1 MKNQIKM
8 SDLERGGQLFGWLLA
23 TQNGL
28 YEFAHFDQLQRQMW
42 ISDLE
47 MVIRKRRPS
56 LLLQFDRINSNNQQN
71 QHKRRSPS
79 VGKQMLEK
87 ENRTLLEMLEA
98 ERMALRDEEC
108 VRELA
113 TR

>member
-1 MKNQIKM
+1 MKKQIKM

-56 LLLQFDRINSNNQQN
+56 LLLQFDRINSNQN
-71 QHKRRSPS
+71 QHKRRSAS

-98 ERMALRDEEC
+98 ERMALKDEEC
-108 VRELA
+108 VRVLA